1 MVPFAKTVTM
11 YLFPFPR
18 NLKTF
23 TQTIGISVEVKRMI
37 YKGKKYEINIWD
49 TAGQERYRAIIS
61 RHYKEKH
68 GIILT
73 IDLSEPNFEGLDYW
87 LNQIE
92 MNAPKDMP
100 VVLVGTK
107 KDLKEDVNLDS
118 LKAFALEKELPF
130 IATSAK
136 TNDCVD
142 LAFETLLC
150 EVLFRDVNLLPKM
163 KGREC
168 NHRLERKAGCC

>member
-1 MVPFAKTVTM
+1 
-11 YLFPFPR
+11 
-18 NLKTF
+18 
-23 TQTIGISVEVKRMI
+23 MI

-73 IDLSEPNFEGLDYW
+73 IDLSEPNFESIDYW

-92 MNAPKDMP
+92 TNAQKDMP

-107 KDLKEDVNLDS
+107 KDLKEEVNLDS

-150 EVLFRDVNLLPKM
+150 EVLFRDVNLLPKT
-163 KGREC
+163 KGKEC
-168 NHRLERKAGCC
+168 NHRLEKKTGCC